1 MFEFFPNLDEF
12 LVKWKGFGSKYNT
25 WEPEEN
31 ILDPRLFEEFTGKQ
45 IRKQIS
51 EFESRTGSLTAAKP
65 NKGISATKKDLLSLK
80 EENLKLKENFKTFS
94 RKKLFTKEKVKEFT
108 EKQESL
114 IDDLNQQIDK
124 IIVKDEKRHQITKKR
139 KLIQVS
145 NFAGNDADEN
155 NEATSKRPRMEPEIN
170 KKSLENLTN
179 DADVQHLA
187 ENIFSCLSYK
197 DLEACQL
204 INQSSRA
211 IINNPRFWLRKL
223 IQNGMSKNN
232 GNDWIKAIELVKD
245 TDFERN
251 LQLYLK
257 RSLGKAKMLD
267 IPCYI
272 EENTLKKS
280 SYLMKKFGRLF
291 DIISLC
297 MNDYIGKIHAT
308 VQN

>member
-1 MFEFFPNLDEF
+1 M
-12 LVKWKGFGSKYNT
+12 
-25 WEPEEN
+25 
-31 ILDPRLFEEFTGKQ
+31 
-45 IRKQIS
+45 
-51 EFESRTGSLTAAKP
+51 
-65 NKGISATKKDLLSLK
+65 SATKKDLLSLK
-80 EENLKLKENFKTFS
+80 EENLKLKENFKKFS
-94 RKKLFTKEKVKEFT
+94 RKRSITKEKVKEFT
-108 EKQESL
+108 EEQAAL

-139 KLIQVS
+139 KMIEVL
-145 NFAGNDADEN
+145 NFGNDDEEN
-155 NEATSKRPRMEPEIN
+155 NKESKRPRMDHQPEID

-179 DADVQHLA
+179 DPDVQHLA

-204 INQSSRA
+204 INQSSQA
-211 IINNPRFWLRKL
+211 IISNPKFWLRKL

-232 GNDWIKAIELVKD
+232 QNDWLKAIQLAKD

-280 SYLMKKFGRLF
+280 SDLMKKFGRLF
-291 DIISLC
+291 HIISHV
-297 MNDYIGKIHAT
+297 MNDYIGKIYALKKGY
-308 VQN
+308 

>member
-1 MFEFFPNLDEF
+1 MP
-12 LVKWKGFGSKYNT
+12 
-25 WEPEEN
+25 
-31 ILDPRLFEEFTGKQ
+31 
-45 IRKQIS
+45 
-51 EFESRTGSLTAAKP
+51 
-65 NKGISATKKDLLSLK
+65 ATKQDLLSLK
-80 EENLKLKENFKTFS
+80 EENLKLKENFKNFL
-94 RKKLFTKEKVKEFT
+94 KKHELNKKFITKEKVKEFM
-108 EKQESL
+108 EDQETL
-114 IDDLNQQIDK
+114 IDNLNQQIDK
-124 IIVKDEKRHQITKKR
+124 IIVKDEKRNLKSAGALPQKR
-139 KLIQVS
+139 KRFEISLL
-145 NFAGNDADEN
+145 GNEN
-155 NEATSKRPRMEPEIN
+155 KAPKRPRMEPEIN

-280 SYLMKKFGRLF
+280 SYLIKKFGRLF